1 MKARSLIDSAS
12 FAPDGLKAIGQA
24 FDEAWKEIAANFG
37 NEPAVIESARL
48 KLAQA
53 LLSVADDIGRDVEAL
68 KQAALQRMALDYRT
82 LRGTDP

>member
-1 MKARSLIDSAS
+1 MKAL
-12 FAPDGLKAIGQA
+12 GQA

-48 KLAQA
+48 RLAQA
-53 LLSVADDIGRDVEAL
+53 LLSVADDNSRDVEAL